1 MNFSHRLQFFMS
13 CSSMGVF
20 RGMHSCRNRLLQTV
34 PHRVPSPARNRVP
47 PWTPLFTGT
56 LVLAGVCRTAGF
68 PWGHTLLQ
76 ASPSPPRAA
85 GASVLHPEP
94 PWAAGAQ
101 QLLTEALA
109 SLSTKT
115 LACKSNTRYYVSSI
129 LKVLFLYSN
138 TLKIL
143 CDSCLG
149 PGMFSGR

>member
-1 MNFSHRLQFFMS
+1 MS

-20 RGMHSCRNRLLQTV
+20 HGMHSCRNRLLQTV
-34 PHRVPSPARNRVP
+34 PHRVPSPASNPVP

-56 LVLAGVCRTAGF
+56 LVLAGVCLTAGF

-76 ASPSPPRAA
+76 VSPSPPRGA

-115 LACKSNTRYYVSSI
+115 LACKSNTRFYVSSI

-138 TLKIL
+138 TLKVL
-143 CDSCLG
+143 WDSCLG
-149 PGMFSGR
+149 HGIFSGR